1 MDFCFLLRL
10 WGKNIGKN
18 ISGNLL
24 SKYIQKL
31 LDNAKK
37 SATDPFKTGSN
48 RAIQKN
54 NRSKYQNKYIH
65 TDTCFVL
72 PNEYRTTDA
81 NGVLKAPGVELC
93 RNACS
98 KRTRFVLQSAR

>member
-24 SKYIQKL
+24 SKYSQKL
-31 LDNAKK
+31 LDNAKQ
-37 SATDPFKTGSN
+37 SATDAFKTGPK

-54 NRSKYQNKYIH
+54 NRSKYQNKYIY
-65 TDTCFVL
+65 TDTCFFL
-72 PNEYRTTDA
+72 PNDQRTTDA
-81 NGVLKAPGVELC
+81 NRVLKAPGAELC
-93 RNACS
+93 RNACG
-98 KRTRFVLQSAR
+98 KRTKNVLF

>member
-24 SKYIQKL
+24 SKYSQKL

-54 NRSKYQNKYIH
+54 HRSKYQNKYIH

-98 KRTRFVLQSAR
+98 KRTCFVLQSAR